1 MKRAIAL
8 TLCCLALSACGGSGD
23 GEGERTDAL
32 EPNGDKTFEGNGF
45 FFTYPQEW
53 NGRAVDAQR
62 AGADPEVT
70 VGPSPSGAG
79 WDPFAIY
86 IVNGSQSATEANVMS

>member
-32 EPNGDKTFEGNGF
+32 EP
-45 FFTYPQEW
+45 QEW

-79 WDPFAIY
+79 WDLFAIY